1 MLTVK
6 AFENYESFSK
16 CQGDSGISQVCIT
29 LVFLIY
35 PVLIVPGVK
44 LFTPLVQS

>member
-16 CQGDSGISQVCIT
+16 CQGDIGISQVCIT
-29 LVFLIY
+29 FFNKIY
-35 PVLIVPGVK
+35 PVPIVPGAK